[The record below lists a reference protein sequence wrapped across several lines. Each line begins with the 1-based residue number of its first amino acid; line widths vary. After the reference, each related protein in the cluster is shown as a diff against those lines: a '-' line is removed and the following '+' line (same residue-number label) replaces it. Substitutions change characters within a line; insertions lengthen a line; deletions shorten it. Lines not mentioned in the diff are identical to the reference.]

1 MNKETGK
8 RNKKLYIALLICSVV
23 AIIAIVA
30 TSIAIGL
37 NSGKIDAPVDN
48 PGGDV
53 LNPGDDNQQGPDDT
67 HNPGDITPNPDDGK
81 DDPAGTEVKYG
92 LPLATYTEGQ
102 SFNVTELVWSNTLHW
117 FATHNGTDFTA
128 DAGTIVTSICDGT
141 VKSVKYT
148 TQDGYVVTI
157 ENVDGNTAIYKS
169 LSADTLVEE
178 GAAVVKGAQIGYV
191 SDSMSSEQNEGA
203 HLHLEMLDKNGE
215 YLDPMSLI
223 PAQSTD
229 K

>member
-8 RNKKLYIALLICSVV
+8 RNKKLYIALLIFSVV
-23 AIIAIVA
+23 AIIAIVT
-30 TSIAIGL
+30 TSIVIGL

-48 PGGDV
+48 PGGDI
-53 LNPGDDNQQGPDDT
+53 QKPDDII
-67 HNPGDITPNPDDGK
+67 PDPDGPKDPDDIIPNPDDG
-81 DDPAGTEVKYG
+81 DDPTGNEVKYG
-92 LPLATYTEGQ
+92 LPLASYTEGQ

-117 FATHNGTDFTA
+117 FATHNGTDFMAET
-128 DAGTIVTSICDGT
+128 GTIVTSICDGT

-157 ENVDGNTAIYKS
+157 ENADGNTAIYKS

-191 SDSMSSEQNEGA
+191 SDSMSSEQNEGP